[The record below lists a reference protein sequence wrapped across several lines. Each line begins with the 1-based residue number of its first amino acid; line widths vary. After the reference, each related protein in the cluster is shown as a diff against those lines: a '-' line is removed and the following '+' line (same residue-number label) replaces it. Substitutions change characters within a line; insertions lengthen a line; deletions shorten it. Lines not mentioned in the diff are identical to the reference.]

1 MPSVLAIA
9 DSFADA
15 RFDIT
20 IDMNTIET
28 YELGAALII
37 ANEMPMSS
45 LENQVLS
52 CARSSSFDTI
62 RVGLIQQADK
72 VSVIGKALELFA
84 KDDKMLVVSP
94 SVISDEGELLI
105 TEDTYI
111 ALTEHVYPHA
121 TILVPNIMEAE
132 LLSGIEIHGN
142 SDAIRATREIAKMY
156 HAVVYLRG
164 GQITNNHDLI
174 INGTRTDWVA
184 RPRIRPGFEP
194 EKYNFATSL
203 ACELCVADS
212 IEQATKSAA
221 YFMAGIHPVLEKKAM
236 KAQNTLNIQVNQAT
250 PSEVKS
256 AFEAKKEPEIN
267 KAPSLAEPTR
277 SRILNVPDFSLNMSG
292 LNSTS
297 IRTPSK
303 PEVKKEET
311 AQVVASAK
319 TPEIK
324 IEPTRVETTEVNTKI
339 TASANTSTTK
349 ATAASVT
356 AASATA
362 ASATRHDFSAANARL
377 QSLSSRLDFPLN
389 STSGLSSSLYKGVA
403 TSASSQSAT
412 SVATKTADI
421 KTADAITKPAFTTDV
436 EKTANSEKIEIVTK
450 TSMSESSSS
459 VSAALENLRQMSQ
472 NISASR
478 ASLSSSSRASFE
490 TKEVEM
496 VTDVEDFAPRASD
509 MNEAAS
515 SIRALRDRLNRG
527 NDNK

>member
-52 CARSSSFDTI
+52 CAKSSSFNTI

-72 VSVIGKALELFA
+72 VSVIGKALEFFA

-236 KAQNTLNIQVNQAT
+236 EAQNASNIQVNQAT

-256 AFEAKKEPEIN
+256 AAADKKEPEID
-267 KAPSLAEPTR
+267 KTPSLAEPTR

-292 LNSTS
+292 LNSAS

-303 PEVKKEET
+303 PEAKKEET
-311 AQVVASAK
+311 AQVVTSAK

-324 IEPTRVETTEVNTKI
+324 IESTRVETPEVNTKF

-349 ATAASVT
+349 ATAT
-356 AASATA
+356 SATA

-389 STSGLSSSLYKGVA
+389 STSGLSSSLYSGVA
-403 TSASSQSAT
+403 TSKTSQTAT
-412 SVATKTADI
+412 SVATKTAEI
-421 KTADAITKPAFTTDV
+421 KTADAITKPAFTDDV
-436 EKTANSEKIEIVTK
+436 AKTANSEKIEIVTK

-472 NISASR
+472 SISASR

-527 NDNK
+527 NENK

>member
-111 ALTEHVYPHA
+111 ALMEHVYPHA

-236 KAQNTLNIQVNQAT
+236 EAQSASSIQVNQAT

-256 AFEAKKEPEIN
+256 AFEDKKEPEID

-324 IEPTRVETTEVNTKI
+324 TEPTRVETPEVNTKF
-339 TASANTSTTK
+339 TASANTSTNK
-349 ATAASVT
+349 ATAT
-356 AASATA
+356 
-362 ASATRHDFSAANARL
+362 SATRHDFSAANARL

-389 STSGLSSSLYKGVA
+389 STSGLSSSLYKGAA
-403 TSASSQSAT
+403 TSTSSQTAT

-421 KTADAITKPAFTTDV
+421 KTADAITKPAFTDDV
-436 EKTANSEKIEIVTK
+436 AKTANSEKIEIVTK
-450 TSMSESSSS
+450 TSMSESTSS

>member
-236 KAQNTLNIQVNQAT
+236 KAQSASNIQVNQTT

-256 AFEAKKEPEIN
+256 AFEDKKEPEIN

-349 ATAASVT
+349 ATAAS
-356 AASATA
+356 ATA
-362 ASATRHDFSAANARL
+362 ASTTRHDFSAANARL

-389 STSGLSSSLYKGVA
+389 STSGLSSSLYKGAA
-403 TSASSQSAT
+403 TSTSSQTAT

-450 TSMSESSSS
+450 TSMSESTSS

>member
-236 KAQNTLNIQVNQAT
+236 EAQNASNIQVNQAT

-256 AFEAKKEPEIN
+256 AFEDKKEPEID

-311 AQVVASAK
+311 AQVVASAM

-324 IEPTRVETTEVNTKI
+324 IEPTRVETPEVNTKF

-349 ATAASVT
+349 AT

-389 STSGLSSSLYKGVA
+389 STSGLSSSLYSGVA
-403 TSASSQSAT
+403 TSKTSQTAT

-421 KTADAITKPAFTTDV
+421 KTADTITEPAFTADV
-436 EKTANSEKIEIVTK
+436 AKTANSEKIEIVTK

-472 NISASR
+472 SISASR
-478 ASLSSSSRASFE
+478 ASLSPSSRASFE

>member
-1 MPSVLAIA
+1 
-9 DSFADA
+9 
-15 RFDIT
+15 
-20 IDMNTIET
+20 
-28 YELGAALII
+28 
-37 ANEMPMSS
+37 
-45 LENQVLS
+45 
-52 CARSSSFDTI
+52 
-62 RVGLIQQADK
+62 
-72 VSVIGKALELFA
+72 
-84 KDDKMLVVSP
+84 
-94 SVISDEGELLI
+94 
-105 TEDTYI
+105 
-111 ALTEHVYPHA
+111 
-121 TILVPNIMEAE
+121 MEAE

-142 SDAIRATREIAKMY
+142 SDAIRATREIAKIY

-236 KAQNTLNIQVNQAT
+236 EAQNASNIQVNQAT

-256 AFEAKKEPEIN
+256 ATEDKKEPEID

-324 IEPTRVETTEVNTKI
+324 IEPTRVETTEVNTKF
-339 TASANTSTTK
+339 TASVNTSTTK
-349 ATAASVT
+349 
-356 AASATA
+356 ATA

-389 STSGLSSSLYKGVA
+389 STSGLSSSLYKGAA
-403 TSASSQSAT
+403 TSTSSQTAT

-421 KTADAITKPAFTTDV
+421 KTADAITKPAFTDDV
-436 EKTANSEKIEIVTK
+436 AKTANSEKIEIVTK

-478 ASLSSSSRASFE
+478 TSLSSSSRASFE

>member
-236 KAQNTLNIQVNQAT
+236 EAQNASSIQVNQAT

-256 AFEAKKEPEIN
+256 AFEDKKEPEID

-324 IEPTRVETTEVNTKI
+324 IEPTRVETPEVNTKF

-349 ATAASVT
+349 ATAAST
-356 AASATA
+356 
-362 ASATRHDFSAANARL
+362 TRHDFSAANARL

-389 STSGLSSSLYKGVA
+389 STSGLSSSLYKGAA
-403 TSASSQSAT
+403 TSTSSQTAT

-421 KTADAITKPAFTTDV
+421 KTADVA
-436 EKTANSEKIEIVTK
+436 KTANSEKIEIVTK
-450 TSMSESSSS
+450 TSMSESTSS

>member
-236 KAQNTLNIQVNQAT
+236 EAQNASNIQVNQAT

-256 AFEAKKEPEIN
+256 AFEDKKEPEID

-324 IEPTRVETTEVNTKI
+324 IEPTRVETPEVNTKF
-339 TASANTSTTK
+339 TASANTSNTK
-349 ATAASVT
+349 ATATSD
-356 AASATA
+356 TA

-403 TSASSQSAT
+403 TSTSSQTAT

-421 KTADAITKPAFTTDV
+421 KTADAITKPAFTDDV
-436 EKTANSEKIEIVTK
+436 AKTANNEKIEIVTK

-478 ASLSSSSRASFE
+478 TSLSSSSRASFE

>member
-236 KAQNTLNIQVNQAT
+236 EAQNASNIQVNQAT

-256 AFEAKKEPEIN
+256 AFEDKKEPEID

-324 IEPTRVETTEVNTKI
+324 TEPTRVETPEVNTKF
-339 TASANTSTTK
+339 TASANTSTAK
-349 ATAASVT
+349 AAAASV
-356 AASATA
+356 
-362 ASATRHDFSAANARL
+362 TRHDFSAANARL

-389 STSGLSSSLYKGVA
+389 STSGLSSSLYKGGA
-403 TSASSQSAT
+403 TSTSSQTAT

-421 KTADAITKPAFTTDV
+421 KTADAITKPAFTDDV
-436 EKTANSEKIEIVTK
+436 AKTANSEKIEIVTK

-478 ASLSSSSRASFE
+478 SSLSSSSRASFE

>member
-236 KAQNTLNIQVNQAT
+236 KAQSASNIQVNQAT

-256 AFEAKKEPEIN
+256 AAEDKKEPEIN

-292 LNSTS
+292 LNSSS

-324 IEPTRVETTEVNTKI
+324 IEPTKVEITEVNTKI

-349 ATAASVT
+349 
-356 AASATA
+356 ATA

-389 STSGLSSSLYKGVA
+389 STSGLSSSLYKGAA
-403 TSASSQSAT
+403 TSTSSQSAT

-421 KTADAITKPAFTTDV
+421 KTADAITKPAFTDDV
-436 EKTANSEKIEIVTK
+436 AKTANSEKIEIVTK